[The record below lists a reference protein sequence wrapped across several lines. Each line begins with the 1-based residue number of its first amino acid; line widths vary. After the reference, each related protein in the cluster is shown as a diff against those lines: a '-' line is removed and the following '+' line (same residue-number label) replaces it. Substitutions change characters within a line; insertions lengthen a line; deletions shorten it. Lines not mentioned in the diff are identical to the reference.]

1 MRPLTDREQE
11 LFRKDFQD
19 KEREIQRYI
28 GVYLS
33 GLVLVT
39 GWIIGPQSRPLV
51 VMALGNSG
59 YNVYAFL
66 IFVALNILF
75 TNFLIYKS
83 IIIHEINQFIAYL
96 SKPESVYLYWESWR
110 RSPQSATRRVRTVYT
125 VLLAVLPIS
134 VSFLIMFGLWQL
146 LHSDPRNLVDQY
158 NTAETPVAAATVN
171 PGSNESSSERG
182 TPPAGEAQPKTG
194 SPLRPE
200 QISSVFATARIWFWI
215 AAFLH
220 VIPFWFIYEN
230 VFPTKWR
237 WDEINQLR
245 APDTSSFKSLKSSFF
260 DTEETDQHPVRVGD
274 RKIKLFDKAT
284 GEFLAE
290 IMVSQLRFLID
301 NLEEE
306 YEGDQDYHIR
316 RETIDLLEQRGAD
329 GELLNILR
337 NAVEPKGEAEIRW
350 AKE

>member
-1 MRPLTDREQE
+1 MRHLTDREQE
-11 LFRKDFQD
+11 VFRKDFQD

-39 GWIIGPQSRPLV
+39 GWIIGPQSRSLV
-51 VMALGNSG
+51 VMALGNQG
-59 YNVYAFL
+59 YNIYAFL

-96 SKPESVYLYWESWR
+96 SKPESAFLYWESWR

-146 LHSDPRNLVDQY
+146 LHSDPRNLVEQY
-158 NTAETPVAAATVN
+158 NAAETPAAAATVN
-171 PGSNESSSERG
+171 PGINENRSESR
-182 TPPAGEAQPKTG
+182 TPSAGETQTRMG

-215 AAFLH
+215 AALLH

-237 WDEINQLR
+237 WDKINMYR
-245 APDTSSFKSLKSSFF
+245 APDTSSFQVLKSRFF
-260 DTEETDQHPVRVGD
+260 DADKTDQNPVRATVK
-274 RKIKLFDKAT
+274 RIKLFDKAT
-284 GEFLAE
+284 GELLAE
-290 IMVSQLRFLID
+290 ITLRQLRVLID

-306 YEGDQDYHIR
+306 YEGDQDYHIQ
-316 RETIDLLEQRGAD
+316 RETIDLLEQQGAD

-337 NAVEPKGEAEIRW
+337 GAVESKGEAEIRW

>member
-11 LFRKDFQD
+11 VFRKDFQD

-51 VMALGNSG
+51 AMALGNRG

-96 SKPESVYLYWESWR
+96 SKPESAFLYWESWR

-146 LHSDPRNLVDQY
+146 LHSDPRSLVEQY
-158 NTAETPVAAATVN
+158 NAVEAPAAVAAVN
-171 PGSNESSSERG
+171 LGGNEPGSDRS
-182 TPPAGEAQPKTG
+182 TVTAGVAQNKAG
-194 SPLRPE
+194 SQLLPE
-200 QISSVFATARIWFWI
+200 QISSVFATAWIWYLI
-215 AAFLH
+215 VAFLH
-220 VIPFWFIYEN
+220 AIPFWFIYEN

-237 WDEINQLR
+237 WDKINMYR
-245 APDTSSFKSLKSSFF
+245 APDTSSFKTLKSNLF
-260 DTEETDQHPVRVGD
+260 DARDADQHPARVTAK
-274 RKIKLFDKAT
+274 RIKLFDKAT

-290 IMVSQLRFLID
+290 ITLGQLRFLID

-306 YEGDQDYHIR
+306 YEGDQDYHIQ
-316 RETIDLLEQRGAD
+316 RETVDVLESRGAD
-329 GELLNILR
+329 GELLNTLR
-337 NAVEPKGEAEIRW
+337 NAVEPKGEIEIRW

>member
-11 LFRKDFQD
+11 VFRKDFQD

-51 VMALGNSG
+51 VMALGNQG

-96 SKPESVYLYWESWR
+96 SRPESAFLYWESWR

-146 LHSDPRNLVDQY
+146 LHSDPRNLVEQY
-158 NTAETPVAAATVN
+158 NAAEAPIAASTVN
-171 PGSNESSSERG
+171 PGDNKNGSDRG
-182 TPPAGEAQPKTG
+182 TTSAVEAQNKAG
-194 SPLRPE
+194 STLRPE
-200 QISSVFATARIWFWI
+200 QISSVFATARVWFWI

-220 VIPFWFIYEN
+220 VIPFWFIFEN

-237 WDEINQLR
+237 WDEINRLR
-245 APDTSSFKSLKSSFF
+245 APDTSSFKILKSSLF
-260 DTEETDQHPVRVGD
+260 EAGAAQHPAKVGAK
-274 RKIKLFDKAT
+274 KIKLFDKES
-284 GEFLAE
+284 GEFLAV
-290 IMVSQLRFLID
+290 ITLSQLRFLID
-301 NLEEE
+301 TLEEE
-306 YEGDQDYHIR
+306 YEGDQDYYIQ

-337 NAVEPKGEAEIRW
+337 GAVEIKGEAEIRW
-350 AKE
+350 TKE